1 MEIIIILIV
10 ILVVFYFF
18 NTTNKKKEGFD
29 FWNDL
34 NSAFGGGNRQN
45 SLNCDQMTMGLC
57 QNPLN
62 KMVCPTECQ
71 PDTNSW
77 AQCREWAEKPGECDR
92 LNRPMRSP
100 MKEGGCKEVCDQ
112 QDQNIAA
119 MKAIMDSNPMF
130 KNFITTK

>member
-1 MEIIIILIV
+1 MEIIIILVV

-29 FWNDL
+29 FWNDF
-34 NSAFGGGNRQN
+34 FGGGGNKQN

-57 QNPLN
+57 QNPIN
-62 KMVCPTECQ
+62 KMLCPTECQ

-92 LNRPMRSP
+92 NNRPMRSS

-130 KNFITTK
+130 RNFITTK